1 MYQKIKPL
9 GYSTSYQ
16 PIFMITWWFTNPDD
30 RNMFAYFTFKES
42 ITFST
47 TSSSPN
53 VLISWPN
60 RLSCSWDISFSFT
73 SVSSFRKMEG
83 YNKCIFLY
91 LSMYLLNCPI
101 VLLKGLKNKDLR
113 HSSLRTSCLLLKWK
127 KLNNDY

>member
-1 MYQKIKPL
+1 MYQKIK

-91 LSMYLLNCPI
+91 LSMYLLIKLPHCTF
-101 VLLKGLKNKDLR
+101 KGTKKQGLTPFQSPDKLP
-113 HSSLRTSCLLLKWK
+113 SSEMK
-127 KLNNDY
+127 KIK